1 MEMSDPCAVML
12 VYLFFFFLYPYF
24 GFFMFPLVSY
34 LAYPN
39 LLGKKALMLLLLLSF
54 LRGVWAKDKNAHM
67 VYEFKKTCCIV
78 MAKF

>member
-1 MEMSDPCAVML
+1 
-12 VYLFFFFLYPYF
+12 
-24 GFFMFPLVSY
+24 
-34 LAYPN
+34 
-39 LLGKKALMLLLLLSF
+39 MLLLLLSF